1 MLRESTNS
9 LIISRTNSIPFNS
22 NMNRRVQG
30 TEIREQRTVV
40 SWYQRILKNTNRAKY
55 YTE

>member
-1 MLRESTNS
+1 MLLESKNS